1 MKTSNEIVNYILS
14 DVVTVRYCVPIV
26 CLSVMDF
33 SLTGR
38 EDIFVIDIYSAL
50 IRRITGNKKY
60 LNNLIEKNQDF
71 FGDYLNTKDHLES
84 RLYDYLKSRVYDIRD
99 IDGMA
104 FDEIM
109 FMKDLLEQLVYG
121 RVSLYDLMHESE
133 TLKSYFMSL
142 GLYIGALSVKNNNMY
157 VSAL

>member
-1 MKTSNEIVNYILS
+1 
-14 DVVTVRYCVPIV
+14 
-26 CLSVMDF
+26 
-33 SLTGR
+33 
-38 EDIFVIDIYSAL
+38 
-50 IRRITGNKKY
+50 
-60 LNNLIEKNQDF
+60 
-71 FGDYLNTKDHLES
+71 
-84 RLYDYLKSRVYDIRD
+84 
-99 IDGMA
+99 MA

-121 RVSLYDLMHESE
+121 RVSLYDLMHENE